1 MSDLKIANG
10 SNVQVCHLCPLMQMI
25 FDTGILPSLFCSGDL
40 APIPKKGKSE
50 SQYFPFRPI
59 TVFTTLCKLF
69 ELLLIDELRL
79 KCYIPPQQFG
89 YQDNLG
95 CTHAITAVFVA
106 LASAE
111 SSGKSLILA
120 GHDIK
125 RAVGFLIHSP
135 MLLRMAKRGTIPLVF
150 RALRVYIR
158 ILECV

>member
-1 MSDLKIANG
+1 MSDLNIVNG
-10 SNVQVCHLCPLMQMI
+10 SYVQVRHLCLLMQMI

-50 SQYFPFRPI
+50 SQCFPFRPI

-89 YQDNLG
+89 YQANLG
-95 CTHAITAVFVA
+95 CSHAITAVFVA
-106 LASAE
+106 LGTE

-125 RAVGFLIHSP
+125 RAVGFLIHSL
-135 MLLRMAKRGTIPLVF
+135 MLLRMAK
-150 RALRVYIR
+150 
-158 ILECV
+158 